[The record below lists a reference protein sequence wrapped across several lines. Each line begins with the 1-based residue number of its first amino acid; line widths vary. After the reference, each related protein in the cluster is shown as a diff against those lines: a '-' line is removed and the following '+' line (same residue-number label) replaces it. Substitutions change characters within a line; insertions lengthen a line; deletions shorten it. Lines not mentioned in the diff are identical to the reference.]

1 MIMYNSVV
9 QILCPFVSKNNSFI
23 VYDFKSIYPVEYIL
37 VAYRYNEVYCS
48 AVRISFMLFWLFEKE
63 EKNSADVFS

>member
-48 AVRISFMLFWLFEKE
+48 AVRISFMLF
-63 EKNSADVFS
+63 